1 MLNGYESD
9 TTMLTQFKTHIS
21 NFSVRQVKKVYLCKY
36 LKYLFLNLV
45 AAGGRS
51 LAWPPR
57 WRRSRQIRES
67 YQNETRAILG
77 TRGPAPQFE

>member
-36 LKYLFLNLV
+36 LKYLFLTLV
-45 AAGGRS
+45 AAGRRS
-51 LAWPPR
+51 LAPR